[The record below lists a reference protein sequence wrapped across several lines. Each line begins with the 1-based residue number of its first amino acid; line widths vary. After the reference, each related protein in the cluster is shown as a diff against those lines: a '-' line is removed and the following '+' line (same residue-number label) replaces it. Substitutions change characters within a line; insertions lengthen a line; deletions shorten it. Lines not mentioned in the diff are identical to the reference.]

1 MSVES
6 FVLVFLILGSP
17 ALGLESLLIGS
28 KGGFKNFD
36 KKSRTLLFSTLSG
49 IIIVGIP
56 IAIIYSLG
64 LNMLYIIV
72 SSLIMTF
79 CIGGIFSILL
89 PKNQNNISPKDNK
102 TEGEIEEML
111 KNRGL
116 NSLMKDT
123 KSTQK
128 GE

>member
-1 MSVES
+1 
-6 FVLVFLILGSP
+6 
-17 ALGLESLLIGS
+17 
-28 KGGFKNFD
+28 
-36 KKSRTLLFSTLSG
+36 
-49 IIIVGIP
+49 
-56 IAIIYSLG
+56 
-64 LNMLYIIV
+64 
-72 SSLIMTF
+72 MTF

-89 PKNQNNISPKDNK
+89 PKNQNNISPKDNE

>member
-6 FVLVFLILGSP
+6 FVLVFLIIGSP
-17 ALGLESLLIGS
+17 VLGLESLLIGS
-28 KGGFKNFD
+28 EGKFHNFD
-36 KKSRTLLFSTLSG
+36 KKSKTLLFSTLSG

-56 IAIIYSLG
+56 ISIINWLGINIIY
-64 LNMLYIIV
+64 ITV
-72 SSLIMTF
+72 SSLMMTF
-79 CIGGIFSILL
+79 FVGWALTMFL
-89 PKNQNNISPKDNK
+89 PKNKANIHPNNK
-102 TEGEIEEML
+102 TSNEEMEEML

-123 KSTQK
+123 KSKQK